1 MHNSHYKVPTLH
13 TSVLRGN
20 SNYRPV
26 DRLKCKKAFQRSIE
40 TNRFQ
45 SELSS
50 IKQKTARPSTKHSKS
65 SRTATA
71 QPRTRKAFF
80 FIVVSLLLLT
90 YVLSNLTLW
99 SKAIE
104 IQEKRISE
112 GFKSSTLEFMVS
124 QIKQDDVE
132 EFSKVAAS
140 YAVYSLNNH
149 SIKNPVKEGDA
160 ANLYS
165 NINLSVHDL
174 LANGEAGAGYFAG
187 EELALKY
194 TDEELA
200 SYTFKGFFDKLD
212 KTLQNSGLK
221 LDSYSF
227 TGFSMNQSDYTTLN
241 FSFTLEV
248 KASDN
253 FNTASLSRTFQIVFE
268 LPIDGLVDPAVARE
282 MQKED
287 YGSQIIEKQI
297 FLGVDYY
304 QTPGALWIT
313 EGVSSFGQGWFYGPV
328 WEATNGNFPSRD
340 PLQVSSWI
348 LKGTEAEIGAAE
360 DRNLFGAY
368 IITDIITVDD
378 LVNDFDKPV
387 FLSPNPKLS
396 RCEDER
402 CILFVSQYSPKEI
415 NNHPQLG
422 GSSAAISYGIED
434 LKDFVMC
441 GYYIPDP
448 EGPSYFQRLL
458 DDSFSPEKKNEEFG
472 IASFLIWD
480 GIEAKGKLSD
490 LSRLDYEFFNGE
502 DGKIIRGM
510 PGCKYAAICSQ
521 EGAYVGQFK
530 LSDTA
535 LKKYVKENWDATHI
549 YCEGDEWSSC
559 EGN

>member
-1 MHNSHYKVPTLH
+1 MHNT
-13 TSVLRGN
+13 
-20 SNYRPV
+20 
-26 DRLKCKKAFQRSIE
+26 
-40 TNRFQ
+40 
-45 SELSS
+45 
-50 IKQKTARPSTKHSKS
+50 HSKK
-65 SRTATA
+65 
-71 QPRTRKAFF
+71 PRTRKAFF
-80 FIVVSLLLLT
+80 FIIVSLLLLT

-112 GFKSSTLEFMVS
+112 GFKSSTLEFMLS
-124 QIKQDDVE
+124 QIKQEDVE

-160 ANLYS
+160 TNLYS
-165 NINLSVHDL
+165 NINKSIYSL
-174 LANGEAGAGYFAG
+174 LETGKAGTEYFVDG
-187 EELALKY
+187 SLALEY

-227 TGFSMNQSDYTTLN
+227 TGFSLNQTDYTTLN

-253 FNTASLSRTFQIVFE
+253 FNTASLSRKFQIVFE

-282 MQKED
+282 MQKEE

-297 FLGVDYY
+297 FLDLDHYSI
-304 QTPGALWIT
+304 PGALWVT
-313 EGVSSFGQGWFYGPV
+313 EGGTGFGQGWFYGPV
-328 WEATNGNFPSRD
+328 WEATNGAFPSKD
-340 PLQVSSWI
+340 PLQISSWV
-348 LKGTEAEIGAAE
+348 LKGTEAEVNAAA
-360 DRNLFGAY
+360 DHSLFGAY
-368 IITDIITVDD
+368 IITDVTDVDD
-378 LVNDFDKPV
+378 LVTDYDKPV
-387 FLSPNPKLS
+387 FLSPTPQLS
-396 RCEDER
+396 TCEEER

-415 NNHPQLG
+415 NDKPQLG
-422 GSSAAISYGIED
+422 GSSAAISYDIED

-458 DDSFSPEKKNEEFG
+458 DNSFERADEDLG
-472 IASFLIWD
+472 IASFLIWNE
-480 GIEAKGKLSD
+480 IEAKGKLSD
-490 LSRLDYEFFNGE
+490 LSRLDYEFFNG
-502 DGKIIRGM
+502 DNGKIIRGM
-510 PGCKYAAICSQ
+510 PGCKYTAICSQ
-521 EGAYVGQFK
+521 EGAYTGQFK
-530 LSDTA
+530 LSDSA
-535 LKKYVKENWDATHI
+535 LEKYVGENWKSTHI